1 MKASRAGAITVLASA
16 ALGLLGC
23 GAGAPLLHPA
33 HVLNA
38 GDVSAGAG
46 LSGELALSDLRI
58 GEGSDPRLAG
68 KLAQLA
74 AEPGLAPWVNGRF
87 GIVGNN
93 EAGLTYTGRTLRV
106 DVRHA
111 FLFGSAALSVGVG
124 GSMIAAE
131 RPGQDLAGST
141 VFGGGLDVPVLFG
154 VHSKSDLYAFWI
166 GPRGGFEALSGQ
178 VAVSPG
184 QTDVLVLSEVKA
196 RHLFGGFVVGVRGGF
211 RHVHVAIE
219 VDGAYH
225 RADGSILGAST
236 SVGLFAI
243 APSGAVILSF

>member
-1 MKASRAGAITVLASA
+1 MPSRAGAITVLASA
-16 ALGLLGC
+16 ALSLLGC

-33 HVLNA
+33 HVLHA

-46 LSGELALSDLRI
+46 LSGELSLSNLSV
-58 GEGSDPRLAG
+58 GPGSDPRLAG

-74 AEPGLAPWVNGRF
+74 AAPGLAPWVNGRF

-106 DVRHA
+106 DLRHA
-111 FLFGSAALSVGVG
+111 FVFGSAALSVGVG

-141 VFGGGLDVPVLFG
+141 VFGGGIDVPVLFG

-184 QTDVLVLSEVKA
+184 QTDVLVLSDVRA

-211 RHVHVAIE
+211 RHVHAAIE
-219 VDGAYH
+219 LDGAYH

-236 SVGLFAI
+236 GVGLFAL
-243 APSGAVILSF
+243 APSGALILSF

>member
-1 MKASRAGAITVLASA
+1 MPPRAGAVAVLASA

-33 HVLNA
+33 HVIHA

-46 LSGELALSDLRI
+46 LSGELTLSDLSVRP
-58 GEGSDPRLAG
+58 GSDPRLAG
-68 KLAQLA
+68 RLAQLA
-74 AEPGLAPWVNGRF
+74 AAPGLAPWVNGRF

-111 FLFGSAALSVGVG
+111 FAIGNAALSVGVG

-131 RPGQDLAGST
+131 RPGQELAGST
-141 VFGGGLDVPVLFG
+141 VFGGGIDVPVLFG
-154 VHSKSDLYAFWI
+154 VHSKSDLYAFWL
-166 GPRGGFEALSGQ
+166 GPRGGFEALSGE

-184 QTDVLVLSEVKA
+184 QTDVLVLSDVKA

-219 VDGAYH
+219 VNGAYH

-236 SVGLFAI
+236 GVGLFAL
-243 APSGAVILSF
+243 APSGALILSF